1 MKKKMIETIH
11 EKNRIINNIIAAILE
26 RKSFLVLGHL
36 IPDEDCIGSMVSAAL
51 IISKFSKDTQVFLD
65 SDIHEHFQY
74 LINICEYN
82 SIRVVKDSSKIE
94 TPVDT
99 IIMCDT
105 PKLSMVS
112 GNTTVRS
119 LFNDKGI
126 LKIEIDHHLGA
137 DSEYIG
143 DEGYCLVTEASSAS
157 ELVGLIALK
166 LMKRADILQEYNI
179 TNFLTRNI
187 VLSVLTGIIGDSKM
201 GQFLKSKR
209 EKRYYRIFSDL
220 YNRYLVSETVKE
232 TNFMNMEQVF
242 NEIQRL
248 SNYEERCYNYIIG
261 KKVSAPSIGYVILNT
276 EDMKL
281 LNNMFGSDIIVNTM
295 RVVADDLAEE
305 SGKLSLV
312 VSDDPE
318 SDLIQFRMRRSH
330 HYKSYDVR
338 EVLSLFSIDNGGG
351 HEGAIGF
358 RLTRSAIPD
367 LEAYVLSVIEGVREV
382 LP

>member
-11 EKNRIINNIIAAILE
+11 EKNSIINSIIAAILE
-26 RKSFLVLGHL
+26 RKSFLIIGHL
-36 IPDEDCIGSMVSAAL
+36 IPDEDCIGSMVAAAL
-51 IISKFSKDTQVFLD
+51 IISKFSKDIQVFFD
-65 SDIHEHFQY
+65 SGVHEHFQY

-82 SIRVVKDSSKIE
+82 SIRVVNDADTIE
-94 TPVDT
+94 KPVDT

-112 GNTTVRS
+112 DNRTVRS
-119 LFNDKGI
+119 FIEDKDI

-143 DEGYCLVTEASSAS
+143 DKGYCFVTEASSAS
-157 ELVGLIALK
+157 ELVGLVALK
-166 LMKRADILQEYNI
+166 LMKRADILQQYNI

-220 YNRYLVSETVKE
+220 YNRYLVSETVKS

-248 SNYEERCYNYIIG
+248 SNYEERCYNYIMG
-261 KKVSAPSIGYVILNT
+261 KKGMAPSVGYVVLNT
-276 EDMKL
+276 GDMKI
-281 LNNMFGSDIIVNTM
+281 LNNMFENDIIVNTM
-295 RVVADDLAEE
+295 RVIADDLAEE
-305 SGKLSLV
+305 SGKVSLV
-312 VSDDPE
+312 VSDDEE

-338 EVLSLFSIDNGGG
+338 EVLTLFSIDNGGG

-358 RLTRSAIPD
+358 RLKRGAVPD
-367 LEAYVLSVIEGVREV
+367 LDAYVQTLIAGVGEV